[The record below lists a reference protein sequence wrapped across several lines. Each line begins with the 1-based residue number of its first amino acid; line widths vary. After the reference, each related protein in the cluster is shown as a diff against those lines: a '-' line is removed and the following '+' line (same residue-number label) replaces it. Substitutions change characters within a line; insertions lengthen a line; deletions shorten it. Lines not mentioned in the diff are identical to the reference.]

1 MIKKL
6 RGVWEVLY
14 GAVIELIADDGLV
27 LAASIAF
34 FTIFSLAPVLLLVVA
49 LAGLVFGQDQTR
61 AEIQS
66 QFESLMGADSAQFI
80 AGVISRAKKGGGG
93 VAAVVSIGTF
103 VFGATGVFVQLKA
116 ALNQVWGVQ
125 IKSEKP
131 RDTLMRLIWGRVVSF
146 AMMLVI
152 AFLLLASLAVSAALS
167 ALARW
172 STGLVPEQELLIR
185 IVNGVI
191 SFGVLTFLFGAAFKI
206 LPDVRISWRVVWFG
220 GAVTALLFTIGKEL
234 IGRYLGQDS
243 VASVYGAAG
252 SMIVILMWV
261 YYSSIIFLF
270 GAEMTQLSAKALG
283 WRLEPIEGAEPLD
296 KERTREKVPARRAGQ
311 EDDRS
316 RGERD

>member
-6 RGVWEVLY
+6 RAVWEVLY

-80 AGVISRAKKGGGG
+80 AGVISRAGKGGGG

-103 VFGATGVFVQLKA
+103 IFGATGVFVQLKA

-146 AMMLVI
+146 AMILVV
-152 AFLLLASLAVSAALS
+152 AFLLLASLVVSAALS

-172 STGLVPEQELLIR
+172 STGLVPEQELLMR
-185 IVNGVI
+185 IANGII

-220 GAVTALLFTIGKEL
+220 GAVTALLFTIGKER
-234 IGRYLGQDS
+234 IGRKQGQDS
-243 VASVYGAAG
+243 LATVYSAAVSAIGHLLSVQYSTDVLPVA
-252 SMIVILMWV
+252 
-261 YYSSIIFLF
+261 
-270 GAEMTQLSAKALG
+270 
-283 WRLEPIEGAEPLD
+283 
-296 KERTREKVPARRAGQ
+296 ARV
-311 EDDRS
+311 
-316 RGERD
+316 